1 MEPSLITRREPERV
15 RLIDANALIKA
26 MKNYYDGTDKELRL
40 KMFPWIFD
48 AISITNSA
56 PTVDVIKDVVGF
68 VNDWVE
74 ENLDEWWSACDYFE
88 DMTKDLKWHFNNV

>member
-1 MEPSLITRREPERV
+1 MPTETTAQ
-15 RLIDANALIKA
+15 RLIDANALLEIVKKIQDSPFGIP
-26 MKNYYDGTDKELRL
+26 MVLR
-40 KMFPWIFD
+40 
-48 AISITNSA
+48 AIESA

-88 DMTKDLKWHFNNV
+88 DMTKDLKCHFNNV